1 MQQDDARHP
10 NKPADCTNVVDEIE
24 IELIEYRSVDGVRGA
39 NQQQRVAVG
48 RRIHHGLGPDIAP
61 AARPV
66 VDDEG
71 LAEPF
76 RQPLGNQP
84 RDDIVSAARGKAD
97 DDAHRPRW
105 ICLRPNDIRHGR
117 DRSCARC
124 QMQKFSAGK
133 FHHLYARG
141 QRVARERA
149 EMIDEGRCP
158 PTAWALP
165 LEKGLWHVPVGSS
178 AIKLPQARGD
188 AKGRNVAFW
197 HEPADPECPL
207 SGR

>member
-1 MQQDDARHP
+1 MS
-10 NKPADCTNVVDEIE
+10 VDEIE
-24 IELIEYRSVDGVRGA
+24 IELIEHRSVDGVRGA

-66 VDDEG
+66 VDHEG

-97 DDAHRPRW
+97 NDAHRPRW
-105 ICLRPNDIRHGR
+105 ICLRPSDARHGR
-117 DRSCARC
+117 ERGSAPC
-124 QMQKFSAGK
+124 QMQEFSAGK

-149 EMIDEGRCP
+149 GVIDEGRCS

-165 LEKGLWHVPVGSS
+165 LKKRLRHVPVGSS
-178 AIKLPQARGD
+178 ATKLPQSRGD

-197 HEPADPECPL
+197 HICMDRPCVA
-207 SGR
+207 SRI